1 MSSTLLCWRRFW
13 RRKIQIGQVT
23 CWLKD
28 FQIATIGIQ
37 HKVTSA
43 LRSSSATITMPS
55 ICSFLIVLLSFIGS
69 IKASFLRE
77 GSTLS
82 VAPRTAY
89 HFTNNYADS
98 SCSQLVNGH
107 MEVRFA
113 NTTSFYSKPCTAQES
128 IYGTVYQKEILAE
141 FDKFESCTAGLVGR
155 WRVHRNTLQLC
166 LFSSNIFPKNDSLHH
181 YVQGYITHLQMRL
194 AQLS

>member
-1 MSSTLLCWRRFW
+1 MLTTILTTKNSIRAGNISLLLVEGFPNRNNWKPTLSYS
-13 RRKIQIGQVT
+13 
-23 CWLKD
+23 
-28 FQIATIGIQ
+28 
-37 HKVTSA
+37 TSA

-55 ICSFLIVLLSFIGS
+55 RCSFVIVLLSFIGS

-141 FDKFESCTAGLVGR
+141 FDKFESCTEGLVGR
-155 WRVHRNTLQLC
+155 
-166 LFSSNIFPKNDSLHH
+166 
-181 YVQGYITHLQMRL
+181 
-194 AQLS
+194 